1 MPKARYRRHEW
12 RRQRFTLALTG
23 GLRRQQGR
31 PTRISVKAFMNEI
44 RPTSFT
50 TGSPA
55 APTAVHMR
63 GCKNPG
69 LFWLGGL
76 KSDMKGTKAQ
86 ALDHWAETA
95 GRACVRFDYSGPREY
110 SRELTQRTSGL
121 RVAGALY

>member
-31 PTRISVKAFMNEI
+31 ATPRSVKAFMNEI

-55 APTAVHMR
+55 RSIAVRMR
-63 GCKNPG
+63 GGKNPG
-69 LFWLGGL
+69 LFWLGGVEIHKEGN
-76 KSDMKGTKAQ
+76 KSPDPDPLGQ
-86 ALDHWAETA
+86 NE
-95 GRACVRFDYSGPREY
+95 GPRP
-110 SRELTQRTSGL
+110 
-121 RVAGALY
+121 V